1 MTTIATL
8 HTLVSSPRNSLE
20 LARQPR
26 LGSTGATPYSARSER
41 DSVPVS
47 RDHAVEVTR
56 YGAAE
61 LHNIAAIVG
70 GVASQEAVKL
80 ITHQYVPIN
89 HTWLYNGISS
99 LAAVLEV

>member
-1 MTTIATL
+1 M
-8 HTLVSSPRNSLE
+8 
-20 LARQPR
+20 
-26 LGSTGATPYSARSER
+26 
-41 DSVPVS
+41 
-47 RDHAVEVTR
+47 
-56 YGAAE
+56 
-61 LHNIAAIVG
+61 G